1 MLIEEI
7 GRDIITDDYGDI
19 IISNGD
25 IYTSSNQN
33 MIALTN
39 ARHRLMS
46 GTSDMYL
53 YNIYGANLHKF
64 IGRPV
69 TESLAKEIVT
79 SIKNSFTE
87 DKFFSG
93 DNFQINYVLDGQRIL
108 FKIAVGTDYQFTR
121 NKQSEVNIV
130 FSPITGVSYVWSVN

>member
-19 IISNGD
+19 ILSNGD

-53 YNIYGANLHKF
+53 YDFYGANLHKF

-87 DKFFSG
+87 E
-93 DNFQINYVLDGQRIL
+93 FQIL
-108 FKIAVGTDYQFTR
+108 KKQF
-121 NKQSEVNIV
+121 S
-130 FSPITGVSYVWSVN
+130 

>member
-7 GRDIITDDYGDI
+7 NKDIITDDYGDVI
-19 IISNGD
+19 MHNGD

-33 MIALTN
+33 LIALTN

-46 GTSDMYL
+46 ESSDMYL

-69 TESLAKEIVT
+69 TDSLAREIVN

-93 DNFQINYVLDGQRIL
+93 DNFQINYVLDGQKIL

-130 FSPITGVSYVWSVN
+130 FSPVTGVSYV

>member
-7 GRDIITDDYGDI
+7 NKDIITDDYGDVI
-19 IISNGD
+19 MHNGD

-33 MIALTN
+33 LIALTN

-46 GTSDMYL
+46 GSSDMYL
-53 YNIYGANLHKF
+53 YNIYGANLNKF

-69 TESLAKEIVT
+69 TDSLAREIVN

-93 DNFQINYVLDGQRIL
+93 DNFQINYVLDGQKIL

-130 FSPITGVSYVWSVN
+130 FSPVTGVSYV

>member
-7 GRDIITDDYGDI
+7 NKDIITDDYGDVI
-19 IISNGD
+19 MHNGD

-33 MIALTN
+33 LIALTN

-46 GTSDMYL
+46 GSSDMYL
-53 YNIYGANLHKF
+53 YNIYGANFNKF
-64 IGRPV
+64 IGKPV
-69 TESLAKEIVT
+69 TDSLAREIVN

-93 DNFQINYVLDGQRIL
+93 DNFQINYVLDGQKIL

-130 FSPITGVSYVWSVN
+130 FSPVTGVSYV

>member
-7 GRDIITDDYGDI
+7 NKDIITDDYGDVI
-19 IISNGD
+19 MHNGD

-33 MIALTN
+33 LIALTN

-46 GTSDMYL
+46 GSSDMYL

-69 TESLAKEIVT
+69 TDSLAREIVN

-93 DNFQINYVLDGQRIL
+93 DNFQINYVLDGQKIL
-108 FKIAVGTDYQFTR
+108 FKIAVGTDYQFT
-121 NKQSEVNIV
+121 KK
-130 FSPITGVSYVWSVN
+130 

>member
-7 GRDIITDDYGDI
+7 NKDIITDDYGDVI
-19 IISNGD
+19 MHNGD

-33 MIALTN
+33 LIALTN

-46 GTSDMYL
+46 GSSDMYL

-69 TESLAKEIVT
+69 TDSLAREIVN

-93 DNFQINYVLDGQRIL
+93 DNFQINYVLDGQKIL
-108 FKIAVGTDYQFTR
+108 FKIAVGIDYQFTR

-130 FSPITGVSYVWSVN
+130 FSPVTGVSYV

>member
-7 GRDIITDDYGDI
+7 NKDIITDDYGDVI
-19 IISNGD
+19 MHNGD

-33 MIALTN
+33 LIALTN

-46 GTSDMYL
+46 GSSDMYL

-64 IGRPV
+64 IGKPV
-69 TESLAKEIVT
+69 TDSLAKEIVN

-93 DNFQINYVLDGQRIL
+93 DNFQINYVLDVQKIL

-130 FSPITGVSYVWSVN
+130 FSPVTGVSYV

>member
-7 GRDIITDDYGDI
+7 NKDIITDDYGDVI
-19 IISNGD
+19 MYNGD

-33 MIALTN
+33 LIALTN

-46 GTSDMYL
+46 GSSDMYL

-64 IGRPV
+64 IGRQV
-69 TESLAKEIVT
+69 TDSLAREIVN

-93 DNFQINYVLDGQRIL
+93 DNFQINYVLDGQKIL

-130 FSPITGVSYVWSVN
+130 FSPVTGVSYV

>member
-19 IISNGD
+19 
-25 IYTSSNQN
+25 
-33 MIALTN
+33 
-39 ARHRLMS
+39 MS

-53 YNIYGANLHKF
+53 YNIYGANLYKF

-93 DNFQINYVLDGQRIL
+93 DNFQINYVLDGQKIL

-130 FSPITGVSYVWSVN
+130 FSPITGVSYV

>member
-7 GRDIITDDYGDI
+7 NKDIITDDYGDVI
-19 IISNGD
+19 MHNGD
-25 IYTSSNQN
+25 IYISSNQN
-33 MIALTN
+33 LIALTN

-46 GTSDMYL
+46 GSSDMYL

-69 TESLAKEIVT
+69 TDSLAREIVN

-93 DNFQINYVLDGQRIL
+93 DNFQINYVLDGQKIL

-130 FSPITGVSYVWSVN
+130 FSPVTGVSYV